1 MQIKPDRL
9 IADMRALAAI
19 GQYKTGVDRPA
30 FSDADIAARKWLQ
43 RKMTDAGLAAEID
56 CYGNVYGRAINAD
69 RTVLIGSHSDTVP
82 FGGWLDGALGVI
94 YGLEI
99 VRCVAES
106 DGKSCGID
114 VISFQDEEGTYLP
127 FMGSRTF
134 CGEDISAEIASAKN
148 KDGQPLA
155 DAMRKAALPQTTAAR
170 LNPRRHAAYFEAHI
184 EQGPRLES
192 SGRKIGVVTAI
203 VGIESF
209 RLLFRGQANHAGT
222 TPMDMRHDAGAA
234 AMCLGAQLNER
245 MPTIGGPQTVW
256 NIGNVRIEPG
266 AINVVP
272 ALAEVFLQVRDTS
285 SAVLAEAE
293 SFVRSTA
300 AESAA
305 RFKVGVEIECLH
317 HTEPAAMTPAL
328 GNLIE
333 KVAAEL
339 GASSASMPSGA
350 GHDAMVVARHIPS
363 AMLFVPSIGG
373 RSHHISEDTS
383 DADIV
388 LGAQVLLRAIEL
400 FIANGAWRARRD
412 SNS

>member
-1 MQIKPDRL
+1 M
-9 IADMRALAAI
+9 
-19 GQYKTGVDRPA
+19 
-30 FSDADIAARKWLQ
+30 
-43 RKMTDAGLAAEID
+43 
-56 CYGNVYGRAINAD
+56 
-69 RTVLIGSHSDTVP
+69 
-82 FGGWLDGALGVI
+82 GVI

-99 VRCVAES
+99 ARCVAES

-203 VGIESF
+203 VGIKSF

-285 SAVLAEAE
+285 SAVLTEAE
-293 SFVRSTA
+293 RLVRSTA
-300 AESAA
+300 AE
-305 RFKVGVEIECLH
+305 
-317 HTEPAAMTPAL
+317 
-328 GNLIE
+328 
-333 KVAAEL
+333 
-339 GASSASMPSGA
+339 
-350 GHDAMVVARHIPS
+350 
-363 AMLFVPSIGG
+363 
-373 RSHHISEDTS
+373 
-383 DADIV
+383 
-388 LGAQVLLRAIEL
+388 
-400 FIANGAWRARRD
+400 
-412 SNS
+412 